1 MAEDVIIHGAFVQF
15 NGNARCK
22 ACQAKDL
29 KCALQQSDDGCM
41 ACAGANGECVFS
53 RVIPVSGPKSRFDWD
68 TLLHRDRRQQV
79 MLQTPTPSVAVLPS
93 PATETSFQGMGI
105 NGASQGHS
113 PARASHIQSAKRH
126 RSSLPKKNAIL
137 LQQLNHNNFS
147 PSETEYPH
155 LRTGIDPVGRQP
167 LSHIEIS
174 SIEEQA
180 QQRRLAMNNARIE
193 QWRVEADIQPLS
205 PERSELSRGS
215 KTEFDDAPEPGTA
228 VEASEVADADGRVY
242 PSQNID
248 EAGQHLAQIHSA
260 THAQPN
266 GLSLQIRRPTLEA
279 YPWRD
284 GQRIKSANGTISQ
297 PDTANAA
304 MVQFM
309 ELAAR
314 NAPASGSETC
324 GDDDDSGFISQDDP
338 PSVPRL
344 RAKPSPDKLVNMAK
358 IPNEIDNRP
367 ISNKLPMKSRAT
379 ASPRQIRSAVP
390 PQSRRSEILFSQIP
404 VMNSA
409 ATANAISAVKPPLE
423 TQGAFRTILQQ
434 KDDKDVDSAPKSEK
448 QDAIPS
454 PEIDGADPYDTFES
468 EIRAQNPRLPSFL
481 LKRLAQEQSRRY
493 KRLISFKV
501 DHLRSVQRDGCPSGA
516 LCLKGK
522 EYDGRPEKTGTMG
535 FKPSRSEQGEQS
547 GEASELSADL
557 RWLPSEYPM
566 PPTQTLP
573 SEFECPLCF
582 RVKKFSKPSDW
593 AKHVSL
599 FRDFSAPCR
608 MLHE

>member
-15 NGNARCK
+15 NGNARCN

-41 ACAGANGECVFS
+41 ACAGANGECIFS
-53 RVIPVSGPKSRFDWD
+53 RIIPVSGPKSRFDWD

-93 PATETSFQGMGI
+93 PATETTFHGAGI
-105 NGASQGHS
+105 NGALQGYS
-113 PARASHIQSAKRH
+113 PARPSQIQSAKRH
-126 RSSLPKKNAIL
+126 RSSLPKKKPVL
-137 LQQLNHNNFS
+137 LQQLNHNTFP
-147 PSETEYPH
+147 PSETEYAH

-174 SIEEQA
+174 SLEEQA
-180 QQRRLAMNNARIE
+180 QQRQLAINNARIE
-193 QWRVEADIQPLS
+193 QWRVEAEIQPLS
-205 PERSELSRGS
+205 PEISELSQGP
-215 KTEFDDAPEPGTA
+215 KTELDDAPEPGAA
-228 VEASEVADADGRVY
+228 VEANEAADVDGRIY
-242 PSQNID
+242 PLQSID
-248 EAGQHLAQIHSA
+248 EAGQGRAQIPSA
-260 THAQPN
+260 AQAQPN
-266 GLSLQIRRPTLEA
+266 GLSLQTRRPTLEA

-284 GQRIKSANGTISQ
+284 GPRIKSANGTISQ

-304 MVQFM
+304 MMQFM
-309 ELAAR
+309 ALAAR

-324 GDDDDSGFISQDDP
+324 GDDDDSEIISQDDP
-338 PSVPRL
+338 ASFQRL
-344 RAKPSPDKLVNMAK
+344 RAKPLLDKPVTIAK
-358 IPNEIDNRP
+358 IPHELDNRP
-367 ISNKLPMKSRAT
+367 IVNKPPLKSRAT

-390 PQSRRSEILFSQIP
+390 PQTRRSEILFSQIP

-409 ATANAISAVKPPLE
+409 ATANAISTVKPSQE
-423 TQGAFRTILQQ
+423 SQGTFRTILQQ
-434 KDDKDVDSAPKSEK
+434 KDDKDVDNAPKLEK
-448 QDAIPS
+448 QDAMPS
-454 PEIDGADPYDTFES
+454 PEIDGADPYDTFEN
-468 EIRAQNPRLPSFL
+468 EIQDQNPRLPSFL

-593 AKHVSL
+593 AKHVSFFKPSPPL
-599 FRDFSAPCR
+599 
-608 MLHE
+608 

>member
-15 NGNARCK
+15 NGDARCK

-29 KCALQQSDDGCM
+29 KCALQQSDEGCM
-41 ACAGANGECVFS
+41 ACAGANGECIFS
-53 RVIPVSGPKSRFDWD
+53 RTITVSGPKSRFDWD
-68 TLLHRDRRQQV
+68 TLLHRDRKQQV

-93 PATETSFQGMGI
+93 PATDTSFHGVGFL
-105 NGASQGHS
+105 NGASQNHS
-113 PARASHIQSAKRH
+113 PARPSHVQSAKRH
-126 RSSLPKKNAIL
+126 RLSFPKKQPIML
-137 LQQLNHNNFS
+137 PQLNQNTFS
-147 PSETEYPH
+147 PPETEYSH
-155 LRTGIDPVGRQP
+155 LRTGIDPIGRQP

-174 SIEEQA
+174 SLEEQA
-180 QQRRLAMNNARIE
+180 QQRQLAMNNARIE
-193 QWRVEADIQPLS
+193 QWVVEADIRPLS

-215 KTEFDDAPEPGTA
+215 KTELDDVPEPGTA
-228 VEASEVADADGRVY
+228 IEASDIADSDGRKY
-242 PSQNID
+242 PPQTIA
-248 EAGQHLAQIHSA
+248 EAGHDRVQNPSA
-260 THAQPN
+260 TYAQPN
-266 GLSLQIRRPTLEA
+266 GGSIQIRRPTFDA

-284 GQRIKSANGTISQ
+284 GPRIKSANGTISQ

-304 MVQFM
+304 MMQFM

-314 NAPASGSETC
+314 NAPASASETC
-324 GDDDDSGFISQDDP
+324 GDDDDSGIISQDDP
-338 PSVPRL
+338 VSVPRL
-344 RAKPSPDKLVNMAK
+344 RAKPLPEKALNTAK
-358 IPNEIDNRP
+358 IPIEIDNRP
-367 ISNKLPMKSRAT
+367 ISNKPPLKSRAT
-379 ASPRQIRSAVP
+379 ASPRQIRSAIP
-390 PQSRRSEILFSQIP
+390 PQNRRSEIMFSQIP

-409 ATANAISAVKPPLE
+409 ATTNPISVMKPSVD
-423 TQGAFRTILQQ
+423 TQGTFRTILQQ
-434 KDDKDVDSAPKSEK
+434 KDDKDVDTASKPEK
-448 QDAIPS
+448 QEAMPS

-468 EIRAQNPRLPSFL
+468 EIRTQNPRLPSFL

-535 FKPSRSEQGEQS
+535 FKPSRLEQGEQS

-599 FRDFSAPCR
+599 FKTTLP
-608 MLHE
+608 LLE

>member
-41 ACAGANGECVFS
+41 ACAGANGECIFS
-53 RVIPVSGPKSRFDWD
+53 RTITLSGPKSRFDWD
-68 TLLHRDRRQQV
+68 TLLHRDRKQQV

-93 PATETSFQGMGI
+93 PATEISFHGAGI

-113 PARASHIQSAKRH
+113 PARPSHIQPARRH
-126 RSSLPKKNAIL
+126 RSSFPKKKPIL
-137 LQQLNHNNFS
+137 LPQLNQNTFS
-147 PSETEYPH
+147 PPESEYSH
-155 LRTGIDPVGRQP
+155 LRTGIDPIGRQP
-167 LSHIEIS
+167 LSHIEVS
-174 SIEEQA
+174 SLEEQA
-180 QQRRLAMNNARIE
+180 QQRQLEMNNARIE
-193 QWRVEADIQPLS
+193 QWVVEADIQPLS
-205 PERSELSRGS
+205 PETSELSGGPKS
-215 KTEFDDAPEPGTA
+215 EFDDAPERGTA
-228 VEASEVADADGRVY
+228 IEASDIVDADARNY
-242 PSQNID
+242 PSQSID
-248 EAGQHLAQIHSA
+248 EAGRGFQNPLA
-260 THAQPN
+260 TYAQPN
-266 GLSLQIRRPTLEA
+266 GGILQIRRPTFEA

-284 GQRIKSANGTISQ
+284 GPRIKSANGTISQ

-304 MVQFM
+304 MMQFM

-314 NAPASGSETC
+314 NAPASASETC
-324 GDDDDSGFISQDDP
+324 GDDDDSGIISQDDP
-338 PSVPRL
+338 SSVPKL
-344 RAKPSPDKLVNMAK
+344 RAKPSPDRPLNMARLP
-358 IPNEIDNRP
+358 IEMDNRP
-367 ISNKLPMKSRAT
+367 MSNKPPLKSRAT
-379 ASPRQIRSAVP
+379 ASPRQIRSAIP
-390 PQSRRSEILFSQIP
+390 PHSSRSETLFSQIP
-404 VMNSA
+404 VMKSA
-409 ATANAISAVKPPLE
+409 ATANPISAVKPSQEP
-423 TQGAFRTILQQ
+423 QGTFRTILQQ
-434 KDDKDVDSAPKSEK
+434 KDDKDVDKVSKPEK
-448 QDAIPS
+448 QDEMPS
-454 PEIDGADPYDTFES
+454 PEIDGADPYDTFEN

-501 DHLRSVQRDGCPSGA
+501 DHLKSVQRDGCPSGV

-593 AKHVSL
+593 AKHVSVFKNSL
-599 FRDFSAPCR
+599 SI
-608 MLHE
+608 LEYSK